1 MGLLEPLTPY
11 EAHDRTRPAL
21 ASHGA
26 PLAADRRAAR
36 TVAADAVA
44 KPRGGMVTVFTRA
57 LTRSHRKPHG
67 HCIFSLHCMSDR
79 NITYQSTFV
88 DRNVIGGFNMATG
101 RFISYI
107 RVSTAKQGESGL
119 GLEAQRQAVANYLNG
134 GRWELA
140 KEFIEVES
148 GKRDDRPA
156 LDKALRACR
165 LQNATLIV
173 GKLDRL
179 ARNTRFLLK
188 LVEESGKRGVV
199 FCDLPHIP
207 DGATGK
213 FMVTQMAAVAELE
226 GAAISARTK
235 AALAASKKALG
246 GRRVSADRWEDI
258 AAEGRKLG
266 VAARSK
272 QADVWAADVLPV
284 IEDIQQS
291 GATTL
296 QQIAD
301 GLNERDILTRRNG
314 KWTPIQVSR
323 VLKRVD

>member
-1 MGLLEPLTPY
+1 
-11 EAHDRTRPAL
+11 
-21 ASHGA
+21 
-26 PLAADRRAAR
+26 
-36 TVAADAVA
+36 
-44 KPRGGMVTVFTRA
+44 
-57 LTRSHRKPHG
+57 
-67 HCIFSLHCMSDR
+67 
-79 NITYQSTFV
+79 
-88 DRNVIGGFNMATG
+88 MATG

-258 AAEGRKLG
+258 ASEGRKLG
-266 VAARSK
+266 VAARSQ
-272 QADVWAADVLPV
+272 QADAWAADVWPV
-284 IEDIQQS
+284 IEDLQQS

-301 GLNERDILTRRNG
+301 GLNERGILTRRNG
-314 KWTPIQVSR
+314 TWTPIQVSR
-323 VLKRVD
+323 VLKRID